1 MKKER
6 REYDKVVDYIYTLV
20 ENGQLQ
26 IGSRLPTERALAD
39 ELGVGRNSIREALRM
54 LENMGLVE
62 SRQGSGNYISCN
74 PSDSISE
81 AVDMMLMLQ
90 QTTVEEVCSFRRSME
105 KAVCMEV
112 IRNGIQAELSEE
124 IEALVSE
131 QMETAD
137 AAAQAEA
144 DHNFHYALIR
154 ASENQ
159 MWICISEAIINV
171 YRRWIEKVILKADE
185 KTKAELSGC
194 HTEIFRALKMGDR
207 NGCEK
212 AIDRHYDIFD
222 RQLNPESGSI
232 R

>member
-6 REYDKVVDYIYTLV
+6 REYDKVVEYIYTLV
-20 ENGQLQ
+20 ENGQLK
-26 IGSRLPTERALAD
+26 IGSRLPTERTLAD
-39 ELGVGRNSIREALRM
+39 ELGVGRNSIREALRL

-74 PSDSISE
+74 SSNSISE
-81 AVDMMLMLQ
+81 AVDIMLMLQ

-105 KAVCMEV
+105 KAVCLEI
-112 IRNGIQAELSEE
+112 IRNGIPAGLSEE
-124 IEALVSE
+124 IEMLLSE
-131 QMETAD
+131 RMETSDPAE
-137 AAAQAEA
+137 QAEA

-154 ASENQ
+154 ASGNQ

-171 YRRWIEKVILKADE
+171 YRRWVEKVILKADE
-185 KTKAELSGC
+185 NTKSELREC
-194 HTEIFRALKMGDR
+194 HTEIFSALKKGDR

-222 RQLNPESGSI
+222 RQLNAESGSI